1 MLVIIS
7 DIFVRIGLIS
17 LLLVVTIGL
26 NIQMTLNFLS
36 KNGILPIFI
45 IVQIVL
51 TVVGAVSCMGGGRLR
66 NVNYLFWLVV
76 VAIFWSCMLV
86 NLCSK
91 FESIK
96 TDLNSFTSNEGD
108 IWIIQ
113 PGTSLGLDKNRYILC
128 RLWGAKLCFAL
139 DVPNVLFY
147 QSYSMCNIKGELINK
162 DIGKLKTY
170 DFLKKTFLI
179 GRDIRLEC
187 RPTLISKIFGIRDF
201 VILKISRNIPRPQ
214 ASLLSGIIFGVK
226 MSFEES
232 FDRAVKAAGISH
244 IVAASGYN
252 VNILISAISPLLI
265 KLNER
270 WKLIVLIIAIWFYA
284 LLTGFSSSMVRACA
298 MSTVLM
304 LSIILKYKISSKK
317 IFTLTVVTLTAFTPT
332 IAYDIGFLLSVAATY
347 GVIFLSPTLEK
358 LIKIKGFPH
367 TTFACTLT
375 TLPITIYF
383 FNTLSPYTIFANM
396 LILPVIEIVMIFG
409 IFGLIFTPILYL
421 AWGSLKYVEIVA
433 RGFERLPFSIIELPN
448 NISIVISLILI
459 FLIIIFQLRYERVSD
474 FDNH

>member
-1 MLVIIS
+1 
-7 DIFVRIGLIS
+7 
-17 LLLVVTIGL
+17 
-26 NIQMTLNFLS
+26 
-36 KNGILPIFI
+36 
-45 IVQIVL
+45 
-51 TVVGAVSCMGGGRLR
+51 
-66 NVNYLFWLVV
+66 
-76 VAIFWSCMLV
+76 
-86 NLCSK
+86 
-91 FESIK
+91 
-96 TDLNSFTSNEGD
+96 
-108 IWIIQ
+108 
-113 PGTSLGLDKNRYILC
+113 
-128 RLWGAKLCFAL
+128 
-139 DVPNVLFY
+139 
-147 QSYSMCNIKGELINK
+147 
-162 DIGKLKTY
+162 
-170 DFLKKTFLI
+170 
-179 GRDIRLEC
+179 
-187 RPTLISKIFGIRDF
+187 
-201 VILKISRNIPRPQ
+201 
-214 ASLLSGIIFGVK
+214 
-226 MSFEES
+226 
-232 FDRAVKAAGISH
+232 
-244 IVAASGYN
+244 
-252 VNILISAISPLLI
+252 
-265 KLNER
+265 
-270 WKLIVLIIAIWFYA
+270 
-284 LLTGFSSSMVRACA
+284 

-396 LILPVIEIVMIFG
+396 LILPVIEIVMVFG
-409 IFGLIFTPILYL
+409 IFGLVFTPILYL